1 MVRGMKHYALILL
14 VLAAGCDRVQ
24 STSDRL
30 FGGSSDKA
38 NEAEATEQAAA
49 PEEGEATEAGAEAEV
64 VQAAAIAPGWTG
76 ARQTVAGLGDPT
88 VGGRWMETP
97 LVSQERNGRVVVRKT
112 GASANITL
120 IPVPGDP
127 GSGSRLSLDA
137 MRALL
142 APIDELVELDVYS
155 N

>member
-1 MVRGMKHYALILL
+1 MKHYALILL

-24 STSDRL
+24 STTDRL
-30 FGGSSDKA
+30 FGGSSDTENA
-38 NEAEATEQAAA
+38 TEATEQAA
-49 PEEGEATEAGAEAEV
+49 PEDGEATEVDAAAEEEAEV

-112 GASANITL
+112 GAAANITL